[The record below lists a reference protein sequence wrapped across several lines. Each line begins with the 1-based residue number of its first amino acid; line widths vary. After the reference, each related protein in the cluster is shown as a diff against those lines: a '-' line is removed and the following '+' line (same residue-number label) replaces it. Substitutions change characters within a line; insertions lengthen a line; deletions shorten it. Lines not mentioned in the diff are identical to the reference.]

1 MNIAIGS
8 DHAGYFAKETLKS
21 YLEEKGYTVEDLGC
35 FSEESVHYPVYG
47 KAVAQAV
54 SQGQAEK
61 GILICGTGI
70 GMSIVANKIPG
81 IRAALCHDAFT
92 AKASREHNDANILVM
107 GARVLTPE
115 QMKLILE
122 VWLDSQFAG
131 GRHSQRLEMI
141 KELDDCRR

>member
-1 MNIAIGS
+1 MNIAIGC
-8 DHAGYFAKETLKS
+8 DHAGYFAKETLKE
-21 YLEEKGYTVEDLGC
+21 YLQSKGYSVTDMGC

-47 KAVAQAV
+47 KAVAMAV
-54 SQGQAEK
+54 SQGKADK

-81 IRAALCHDAFT
+81 IRAALCHDTFT

-107 GARVLTPE
+107 GARVLNPE
-115 QMKLILE
+115 QMKLIVE
-122 VWLDSQFAG
+122 VWLDSTFAG

-141 KELDDCRR
+141 RELDENRR